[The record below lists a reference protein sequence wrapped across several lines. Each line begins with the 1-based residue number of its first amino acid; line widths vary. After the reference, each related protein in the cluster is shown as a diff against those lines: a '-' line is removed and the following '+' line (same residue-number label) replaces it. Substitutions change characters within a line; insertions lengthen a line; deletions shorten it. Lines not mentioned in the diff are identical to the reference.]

1 MLPVTLADENL
12 LLGPPLGWTGEECMT
27 VSAYAG
33 IDGGGTPFVVTAW
46 MPSKEDLEA
55 LNAGRPLYAKWSGS
69 VSPEGR
75 PTMAPLALFT
85 LDDKDII
92 NV

>member
-12 LLGPPLGWTGEECMT
+12 RLGPPRGWTDEQCMT

-33 IDGGGTPFVVTAW
+33 FDGGGMPFVVTAW
-46 MPSKEDLEA
+46 VPSKEDLEA
-55 LNAGRPLYAKWSGS
+55 LNAGRALYVKWSGS
-69 VSPEGR
+69 VTESDT
-75 PTMAPLALFT
+75 PTMAPISLYT
-85 LDDKDII
+85 LDDQDII